1 MKKRDFKAFFKDVER
16 MNKQN
21 AGAKQRRVLENNT
34 GKVNLPYK
42 MFAGM
47 QKKSLER
54 KQTRDHSDHQARVI
68 GDSSRNTK
76 LMQNYFEKKHAEE
89 QEVKKQRLDISD
101 RGINWHQQSVA
112 KFKDGAL
119 HVSKDAIR
127 KMDTADL
134 LGGTYKQLK
143 IGHDQAVKMRS
154 EHKQK
159 KKLTYE

>member
-1 MKKRDFKAFFKDVER
+1 MQK
-16 MNKQN
+16 NN
-21 AGAKQRRVLENNT
+21 TGAKQRRVLENNT

-54 KQTRDHSDHQARVI
+54 KHDQDRQDHQARVI

-76 LMQNYFEKKHAEE
+76 LMQNYFEKRHSEE
-89 QEVKKQRLDISD
+89 QEIKKQRLDISD
-101 RGINWHQQSVA
+101 RGINWHKESVA
-112 KFKDGAL
+112 KFKNGAL

-127 KMDTADL
+127 NMDKADL

-143 IGHDQAVKMRS
+143 
-154 EHKQK
+154 
-159 KKLTYE
+159 